1 MLKPEAEHTH
11 AHTHP
16 IKQIEAAGTDLTTG
30 ERRYDWRALRPY
42 DRPYAD
48 LTKKQPHQS
57 PPATARQPNFSFRC
71 SLTNVLEA
79 SGAWDPAT
87 CKRAG

>member
-48 LTKKQPHQS
+48 LTKNNLTGHHQP
-57 PPATARQPNFSFRC
+57 QPGSQI
-71 SLTNVLEA
+71 SLFA
-79 SGAWDPAT
+79 AH
-87 CKRAG
+87 